1 MVSAVKQRALDHE
14 ALRKRDREMIPTVLV
29 RAMFALVVC
38 VLIIVAYARLTDR
51 PLVAQA
57 DDSATPVVTDRL
69 IVLNGSMSG
78 AAQVHDMDGTLLA
91 DLSNDEGGFV
101 AGIFRVMQRTRMQH
115 GVPVDAPI
123 RLVLF
128 EDSRLALRDDYTG
141 WRAELMGFGADNYR
155 VFFNLLDLPNRPRA

>member
-1 MVSAVKQRALDHE
+1 MVSATQQRALDHE
-14 ALRKRDREMIPTVLV
+14 ALRKRDREMIPTLLV

-51 PLVAQA
+51 PLVAMA
-57 DDSATPVVTDRL
+57 DDTATPVVADRL

-91 DLSNDEGGFV
+91 DLGNDKGGFV
-101 AGIFRVMQRTRMQH
+101 AGIYRVMLRTRMQAN
-115 GVPVDAPI
+115 VPVDAPI

-128 EDSRLALRDDYTG
+128 DDSRLALRDDYTG
-141 WRAELMGFGADNYR
+141 WRAELMGFGVDNYR
-155 VFFNLLDLPNRPRA
+155 VFFNLLDLPRPVEG